1 MDFRKCFWEIYW
13 MNMTIFTLG
22 LFCVKHPGEG
32 SRFNL
37 FKYYENYKSYVN
49 EFLQLLILQDIRSY
63 SKKRIAYWNQVPSLI
78 HG

>member
-1 MDFRKCFWEIYW
+1 
-13 MNMTIFTLG
+13 MTIFTLA
-22 LFCVKHPGEG
+22 LFCVKYPGEG

-63 SKKRIAYWNQVPSLI
+63 SKKRIAY
-78 HG
+78 